1 MVFVLELKALPDHC
15 VPIGPKFS
23 QAKPVQLN
31 FSTVTIDFRAPKHL
45 PEDSLAEPEIK
56 PRSYIDLSEYMQFQ
70 AYQKKSDFLRNDIFL
85 REWRFRGPLF
95 TGVAA
100 VLSCHISLIR
110 PPKYLQHKNL
120 LIPTEFESC
129 IDEHLKQRHSLMRDE
144 GRNGQDAPF
153 DWQVLKDKGYFAPAI
168 RYRGEPVQKTSII
181 SYRNSNVLLALN
193 SEFFLEFRFG
203 FYQACGGTQKEKDQR
218 ISPEPLFAL
227 TEKIINSIEVN
238 YSPEIQQ
245 QIAAIKQQYPDNQ
258 LSETREL
265 LNMMSPEQEAQW
277 LAHVK
282 NLDEMAEIIKEY
294 KAKFGEYKST
304 S

>member
-1 MVFVLELKALPDHC
+1 MVFALELKPLPDHC

-31 FSTVTIDFRAPKHL
+31 FSTVTIDLRAPRHL
-45 PEDSLAEPEIK
+45 ARDGLTEPEIK
-56 PRSYIDLSEYMQFQ
+56 PISYIDLSESIGFEK
-70 AYQKKSDFLRNDIFL
+70 YQDNSDFTMSYILW

-100 VLSCHISLIR
+100 VINFYILAIR
-110 PPKYLQHKNL
+110 PPKRLEHKNL
-120 LIPTEFESC
+120 LIPTEFEHC
-129 IDEHLKQRHSLMRDE
+129 IDEHLKLKHAFMRDE
-144 GRNGQDAPF
+144 GRNSQDAPF
-153 DWQVLKDKGYFAPAI
+153 DWQVLTNGSFLAPAI

-193 SEFFLEFRFG
+193 SEYFLEFRFD
-203 FYQACGGTQKEKDQR
+203 FYQACNGSQKEKDQR

-277 LAHVK
+277 QK
-282 NLDEMAEIIKEY
+282 NLERLDRLEKLVKEY
-294 KAKFGEYKST
+294 KKQFGEYKST